1 MSFMS
6 HINAIHFK
14 YMKIKR
20 KRASQMEG
28 KSQYAI
34 SFVSRGFIPFKKGTF
49 SFIKSMPYNNQNGY
63 SLPKLK

>member
-1 MSFMS
+1 
-6 HINAIHFK
+6 
-14 YMKIKR
+14 MKIKR

-34 SFVSRGFIPFKKGTF
+34 PFVNRGFIPFKKGTF